1 MSAVMIRLI
10 CYGDTFSN
18 FYPRKVQQIMHEVVA
33 TGGTLNKK
41 FQTIIKVAVVANE
54 RFHLVI

>member
-1 MSAVMIRLI
+1 MSAVMIWLI

-33 TGGTLNKK
+33 TGGLNKK
-41 FQTIIKVAVVANE
+41 FQTIIKVVVVANE